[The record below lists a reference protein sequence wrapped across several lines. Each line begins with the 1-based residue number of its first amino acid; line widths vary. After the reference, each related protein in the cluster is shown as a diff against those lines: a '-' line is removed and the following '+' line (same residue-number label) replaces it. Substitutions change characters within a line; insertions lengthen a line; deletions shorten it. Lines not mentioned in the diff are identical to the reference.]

1 MLNIVLIGG
10 GNQASYAIDI
20 ILKVGGY
27 NIVGIID
34 SKSQVGSIK
43 FGYSIIGYQEDI
55 INLIGIYKIDCGLI
69 TIGDNWSRYLVSY
82 QIKSFYPNFSFPNLI
97 HPSVTI
103 GINVEFGEGALVM
116 AGCIINPNSTI
127 GNFVF
132 FATGAQIEHNC
143 IIDDYASIS
152 AGSITGGFVH
162 VGRFAAI
169 TLGVVIVDRINIGEN
184 TVVGSGSLVLHS
196 LPSNVLAFGRPA
208 KIIKTRKLNER
219 FLK

>member
-27 NIVGIID
+27 NIIGIID
-34 SKSQVGSIK
+34 SKSIVGSYK
-43 FGYSIIGYQEDI
+43 FGYPIIGYQEDI
-55 INLIGIYKIDCGLI
+55 LILISKFKIDCGLI
-69 TIGDNWSRYLVSY
+69 TIGDNWTRFLISS
-82 QIKSFYPNFSFPNLI
+82 QIKNLFPQFKFPNLI
-97 HPSVTI
+97 HPSVII
-103 GINVEFGEGALVM
+103 GLNVKFGEGALIM
-116 AGCIINPNSTI
+116 AGCIINPNATI

-143 IIDDYASIS
+143 VIEDYASIS
-152 AGSITGGFVH
+152 AGSITGGYVH
-162 VGRFAAI
+162 IGRFSAI
-169 TLGVVIVDRINIGEN
+169 TLGVVIIDRVNIGEN
-184 TVVGSGSLVLHS
+184 TVVGSGSLVLKS

-208 KIIKTRKLNER
+208 IIIKERKISER